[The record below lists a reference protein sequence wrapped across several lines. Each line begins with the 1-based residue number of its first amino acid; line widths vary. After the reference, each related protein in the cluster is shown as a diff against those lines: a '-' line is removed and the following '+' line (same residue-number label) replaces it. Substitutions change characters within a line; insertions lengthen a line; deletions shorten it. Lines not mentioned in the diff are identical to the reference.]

1 MRRQQLILGLSQ
13 VGLLAAAATACLI
26 VSGPDQWRS
35 PQLAALLLAI
45 TLVSDLLAVQT
56 STLRLSGSFLAIV
69 LAMALL
75 GPAPAALI
83 GVISVSVDAVRLRPP
98 WLELLNN
105 LATYT
110 TFPLVGGLVVAVVAG
125 PSKLSIDSAEFMLL
139 VFGVFLA
146 TNVLNFV
153 MVAGFTCLMQR
164 ESLAEKFRTM
174 FLPVLASEIFT
185 ALLAVAVLS
194 VYASVGLGALVL
206 LTLVLLTFQYLVR
219 ELLTSQARA
228 EQLRQ
233 RGMQLA
239 SLHMGVLAAM
249 LRTLSLRDRMTAR
262 HSAAVARYASEIASA
277 IGLSTAEQE
286 LVHTA
291 GLLHDIG
298 KFVFPDSILSGHSK
312 LSDEEYEIV
321 KRHPSEGASVVRGV
335 DGYGQVADIILC
347 HHERMDGR
355 GYPRGIPGE
364 QIPMASR
371 MISIADT
378 YDVMT
383 ARDSYKEPV
392 SSEEA
397 IAELRRVS
405 GTQLDGELVE
415 VFVGLLESRGLVFRH
430 GDDADFEAEL
440 GLEKRMREYVE
451 PSFAPEPL
459 PTPQPEPV
467 AVLAA

>member
-1 MRRQQLILGLSQ
+1 MRRRRLILGLSQ
-13 VGLLAAAATACLI
+13 AGLLATAAAACLI

-35 PQLAALLLAI
+35 PQLAVLLLAI
-45 TLVSDLLAVQT
+45 TLTSDLLAVRT
-56 STLRLSGSFLAIV
+56 RHLRLSGSFLAIV

-75 GPAPAALI
+75 GPVPAVLI
-83 GVISVSVDAVRLRPP
+83 GVISVSVDAVRLRPDR
-98 WLELLNN
+98 LEVLNN
-105 LATYT
+105 LATYA
-110 TFPLVGGLVVAVVAG
+110 TFPLIGGEIVLQVAG
-125 PSKLSIDSAEFMLL
+125 PSHLATASPEFMLL
-139 VFGVFLA
+139 TFGVFMT

-153 MVAGFTCLMQR
+153 MIAGFTCLL
-164 ESLAEKFRTM
+164 EGGETLGTKFRTM
-174 FLPVLASEIFT
+174 FMPVLASEIFT
-185 ALLAVAVLS
+185 ALLAVAVLA

-206 LTLVLLTFQYLVR
+206 LTLVLLTFQFLVR

-228 EQLRQ
+228 EQLHQ

-239 SLHMGVLAAM
+239 ALHMGVLAAM

-262 HSAAVARYASEIASA
+262 HSAAVARYASEIAAAVGMSE
-277 IGLSTAEQE
+277 AEQQ

-298 KFVFPDSILSGHSK
+298 KFVFPDCILSGHSK
-312 LSDEEYEIV
+312 LTDEEYEIV
-321 KRHPSEGASVVRGV
+321 KRHPTEGAAIVRGM

-355 GYPRGIPGE
+355 GYPRGIAGE
-364 QIPMASR
+364 EVPMASR
-371 MISIADT
+371 LISIADT

-397 IAELRRVS
+397 IDELRRVS

-430 GDDADFEAEL
+430 ADDADFEAEL
-440 GLEKRMREYVE
+440 NLEKRMRDYA
-451 PSFAPEPL
+451 APAVPAE
-459 PTPQPEPV
+459 
-467 AVLAA
+467 AVLVAA